1 MAKSYRTAF
10 IRVTAENET
19 TDAGCVI
26 YTSADIEK
34 TLAEWSESAGIT
46 YWFIEHTAD
55 EEVSKA
61 HFHIVIK
68 FKSPTLF
75 DIIKNRFPYG
85 KIENARNIKA
95 TVQYLIHLND
105 KSKKQYNWDQVLT
118 NCKDM
123 TPYKVLSRSQ
133 QEITMQTVYEAIE
146 RGEIREYNVY
156 DKVPIELFACNKTKI
171 DNALIY
177 FRERRVMDKNR
188 DILVIFISGATGLGK
203 TTFAKS
209 YCEGRKLKPC
219 ISSSSNDPL
228 QDYKG
233 EPVLILD
240 DMRDDSFKFH
250 DFLKLLDNH
259 TLSSSKSRYHNKHF
273 IGDTIIITSTRPLY
287 DWYYN
292 ISREDKRQLYRRI
305 NQVMK
310 FTEEKIEAFTYDDKL
325 QRYVP
330 AGSAPNIYALR
341 TKELAKI
348 AVKIF
353 DAAGI
358 EFTPAD
364 RKTIDDA
371 INGYT
376 DEQWDK
382 VNKSLLD
389 YEVPEATDEEKKSR
403 KEYEESLPDIDWENV
418 EKHRIG

>member
-10 IRVTAENET
+10 IRVTAVNET
-19 TDAGCVI
+19 ENNGFIT
-26 YTSADIEK
+26 YTSDDIEK
-34 TLAEWSESAGIT
+34 TLTEWADSAGVT

-68 FKSPTLF
+68 FKSPMPFET
-75 DIIKNRFPYG
+75 IKNRFPYG
-85 KIENARNIKA
+85 KIENARNVKA

-105 KSKKQYNWDQVLT
+105 KSKKQYEWDQVLT

-156 DKVPIELFACNKTKI
+156 YKVPIELFACNKNKI

-209 YCEGRKLKPC
+209 YCEGLNLKPC

-259 TLSSSKSRYHNKHF
+259 TLSSSKSRYHNKTF
-273 IGDTIIITSTRPLY
+273 IGDTIIITSTRPLS

-310 FTEEKIEAFTYDDKL
+310 FTEEKIEAFVYDDKL

-330 AGSAPNIYALR
+330 AGSARNMYAMR
-341 TKELAKI
+341 TKELAKL

-376 DEQWDK
+376 DDQWEK

-389 YEVPEATDEEKKSR
+389 FEIPEATEEEKNSR
-403 KEYEESLPDIDWENV
+403 KEYEESLPDVNWENV